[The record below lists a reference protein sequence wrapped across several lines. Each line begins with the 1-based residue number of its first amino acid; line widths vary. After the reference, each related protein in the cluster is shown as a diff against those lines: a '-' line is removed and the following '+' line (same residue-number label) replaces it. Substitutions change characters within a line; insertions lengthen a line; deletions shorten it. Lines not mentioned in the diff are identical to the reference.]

1 MTDLARST
9 WSRVS
14 HQGLQASFDDLYSA
28 TYRILDDAK
37 ADHDLVKQYKGSH
50 GSPNP
55 HPRVADFGEFFFRT
69 RLGLLAYAASAVN
82 PSGPAALADLD
93 AFDNWH
99 SPRVRTRIVFDLLA
113 EAVRRPGQ
121 SAADVFAYITTR
133 THQLGAYRGGSSGY
147 DDEARAFAAAHFR
160 EAGMGTRPD
169 EVLVFCGGA
178 KGAFMAFC
186 AALMCRRR
194 HDDLRHLGGLMLA
207 PAGYY
212 QSLRLIPSVFGGEIH
227 VTSELT
233 GETVSRWLA
242 ETADHS
248 RRCVYVPLV
257 NNVDGWVLTNA
268 RARSIARAVLKHN
281 AARRSRPVY
290 VLADDVYAGS
300 YLSPDCEGVPIAV
313 MSGADVGDPALGR
326 MSDWTLSVITAS
338 KTFAL
343 PTARVA
349 FATSTNPALL
359 SAVGHYRT
367 VLSQGRVPQ
376 VTELTAAAAL
386 SFTPQSWIDAWNSR
400 YRAALADLTARISA
414 TNAEA
419 GLAAYQVGAPEGGWY
434 LPLRVAPSLMPGAA
448 SSVDAFAVLLHYG
461 AEARDTGI
469 AMLPGAL
476 FGYRNDDDGFVLR
489 GTLAVPADD
498 LCRFAGRLRDAVVRL
513 TGPGGPELVAQAM
526 KRARGVADV
535 DAILASCRY

>member
-1 MTDLARST
+1 
-9 WSRVS
+9 
-14 HQGLQASFDDLYSA
+14 
-28 TYRILDDAK
+28 
-37 ADHDLVKQYKGSH
+37 
-50 GSPNP
+50 
-55 HPRVADFGEFFFRT
+55 
-69 RLGLLAYAASAVN
+69 
-82 PSGPAALADLD
+82 
-93 AFDNWH
+93 
-99 SPRVRTRIVFDLLA
+99 
-113 EAVRRPGQ
+113 
-121 SAADVFAYITTR
+121 
-133 THQLGAYRGGSSGY
+133 
-147 DDEARAFAAAHFR
+147 
-160 EAGMGTRPD
+160 
-169 EVLVFCGGA
+169 
-178 KGAFMAFC
+178 
-186 AALMCRRR
+186 
-194 HDDLRHLGGLMLA
+194 MLA

-212 QSLRLIPSVFGGEIH
+212 QSLRLIPSIFGGEIH

-359 SAVGHYRT
+359 SAVGQYRT

-414 TNAEA
+414 INAEA
-419 GLAAYQVGAPEGGWY
+419 GLVAYQVGAPEGGWY

-461 AEARDTGI
+461 AEARNTGI
-469 AMLPGAL
+469 AMLPGGL
-476 FGYRNDDDGFVLR
+476 FGYRNDGDGFVLR

-498 LCRFAGRLRDAVVRL
+498 LCRFTGRLRDAVVRL